1 MTEPRPYT
9 SVVIPAHNEEASLP
23 LVLQAIPG
31 DWVDEVIVCDN
42 GSTDETAAVACAG
55 GARVVYEPR
64 MGYGR
69 ACLAALAELSEASE
83 IVVFL
88 DADFSDHPE
97 ELPRLVNPILEG
109 KAELVIG
116 SRTRGCREP
125 GALLPQARFG
135 NALACGLLRWLFGAR
150 FTDLGPFRAIGRS
163 ALDRID
169 MRDPT
174 FGWTVEMQAKATAL
188 GIPCAEEP
196 VSYRRRVGVSKITG
210 TVKGTILAGT
220 KILSTIALI
229 WWRQNRL
236 CASDVGAAGSGRAE
250 NPSASESKIDA

>member
-1 MTEPRPYT
+1 MTEPRPHT

-23 LVLQAIPG
+23 LVLRAIPG
-31 DWVDEVIVCDN
+31 DCVDEVIVCDN
-42 GSTDETAAVACAG
+42 GSTDGTAAVARAG
-55 GARVVYEPR
+55 GARVVHEPR

-69 ACLAALAELSEASE
+69 ACLAALAALSDESE

-97 ELPRLVNPILEG
+97 ELPRLVDPILER

-135 NALACGLLRWLFGAR
+135 NLFACWLLRRLFGAS
-150 FTDLGPFRAIGRS
+150 FTDLGPFRAISRS
-163 ALDRID
+163 ALNRID

-174 FGWTVEMQAKATAL
+174 FGWTVEMQAKAAAL
-188 GIPCAEEP
+188 GIPCTEEP

-210 TVKGTILAGT
+210 TVKGTFLAGV

-229 WWRQNRL
+229 WWRRDRLRALAVEANRTEKDEL
-236 CASDVGAAGSGRAE
+236 AA
-250 NPSASESKIDA
+250 ASES